1 MKVNAGPDRANSAN
15 HIPPSFSVGSAPEK
29 PELANWRMGRAWT
42 AASCNLQESP
52 TSSWSYDAKPPIHS
66 DRREHRKEGP
76 RLSPGSHLSQLSL
89 TFLPENPNLQGP
101 AFTQGCSCTPD
112 SLCFLYALS
121 FADSAWH
128 KLCKGDGWLLHTCI
142 CLWHL
147 YTAFYVRM
155 YLNVQDMSIFK
166 LKFTSAKATWWRS
179 AFQINAFFL
188 RREGPVFL
196 LASTKQFLV
205 WLCS

>member
-1 MKVNAGPDRANSAN
+1 MTMNTDPGRANSAN
-15 HIPPSFSVGSAPEK
+15 HIPPNFSVGSAPEK
-29 PELANWRMGRAWT
+29 PELGKLENGRA
-42 AASCNLQESP
+42 AASCNLQDSP
-52 TSSWSYDAKPPIHS
+52 ACSWRSYDARPPIHS

-89 TFLPENPNLQGP
+89 TFLPERPNLQGP

-112 SLCFLYALS
+112 SLYLLYALS
-121 FADSAWH
+121 LADSAWH

-142 CLWHL
+142 CLWYL

-166 LKFTSAKATWWRS
+166 LKFTSAKATGGGVLSR
-179 AFQINAFFL
+179 
-188 RREGPVFL
+188 
-196 LASTKQFLV
+196 
-205 WLCS
+205 